1 MSLHS
6 KLKQV
11 KGKGEEKTIA
21 LRMPKQKVQVLEKLA
36 EYYGTNTST
45 LVREMIDD
53 AIMKLQ
59 KDLIVFPDEL
69 GVEAT
74 IKGEKRLI
82 TYFPDIVALY
92 TNDSYPYSFNLEDA
106 NCDEEVLDK
115 KVIEDAKLS
124 VEKGISDIN
133 IGITPYSK
141 QKYHFTR
148 GENNASTN

>member
-11 KGKGEEKTIA
+11 KGKVEEKTIA

-36 EYYGTNTST
+36 EFYGTNTST

-69 GVEAT
+69 GVESI

-82 TYFPDIVALY
+82 TYFPDIVAIY
-92 TNDSYPYSFNLEDA
+92 TNDSYPYSFNLQDTDCNKEA
-106 NCDEEVLDK
+106 LDEK
-115 KVIEDAKLS
+115 IMEDAKLS
-124 VEKGISDIN
+124 VEKGISEIN
-133 IGITPYSK
+133 TGITPYSK
-141 QKYHFTR
+141 KEYYFTR
-148 GENNASTN
+148 GGK